1 MSKTDTKTKVVI
13 TKMSTR
19 WNYFQIFLL
28 GFYHLENS
36 GDIQFKFR
44 CNWLARLAVILPHIT
59 FLERLLNKFNRLLNK
74 DSYNIEG
81 YVEEN
86 GMRKYFAIDS
96 ADAPYIF
103 DSEQLERVDKY
114 FKMQCPKDIEPY
126 LGFRFTDDVRIPYC
140 DHRHKNEKLGL
151 TEKGERKL
159 CSNLAKNLHKIKP
172 SVVGFR
178 RLSFGISR
186 KALQSGY
193 DNYLHS
199 ATKSQSERVMC
210 YFGNALGPKPT
221 ALMGEHPD
229 WDWEADIM
237 GHFGESVSHPNE
249 KRSFVGKIIE
259 TMGKGYDARVICDNY
274 SDIKAAKREDLE
286 IPLGKFCDH
295 IAKFEYNVNVSG
307 YRMSIPN
314 RFMESFIV
322 GTAILTDKL
331 AIKWYAPFDEEVV
344 ETVEMGY
351 LPNSEVDW
359 ERFKQD
365 LENLPTVDK
374 QQVLYRFEEKWAP
387 RKVAKY
393 IIEET
398 LK

>member
-1 MSKTDTKTKVVI
+1 
-13 TKMSTR
+13 
-19 WNYFQIFLL
+19 
-28 GFYHLENS
+28 
-36 GDIQFKFR
+36 
-44 CNWLARLAVILPHIT
+44 
-59 FLERLLNKFNRLLNK
+59 
-74 DSYNIEG
+74 
-81 YVEEN
+81 
-86 GMRKYFAIDS
+86 
-96 ADAPYIF
+96 
-103 DSEQLERVDKY
+103 
-114 FKMQCPKDIEPY
+114 
-126 LGFRFTDDVRIPYC
+126 
-140 DHRHKNEKLGL
+140 
-151 TEKGERKL
+151 
-159 CSNLAKNLHKIKP
+159 
-172 SVVGFR
+172 
-178 RLSFGISR
+178 
-186 KALQSGY
+186 
-193 DNYLHS
+193 
-199 ATKSQSERVMC
+199 
-210 YFGNALGPKPT
+210 
-221 ALMGEHPD
+221 
-229 WDWEADIM
+229 
-237 GHFGESVSHPNE
+237 
-249 KRSFVGKIIE
+249 
-259 TMGKGYDARVICDNY
+259 MGKGYDARVICDNY